1 MKAVIPSAVKKE
13 SMFPFSEE
21 TPTGLLPVM
30 GKPLTRHL
38 VDSLRE
44 IGADEIFIVVN
55 HQASEFEEEY
65 SEDDDVNIIVQE
77 ELNGTAGALEACGR
91 IEEDFLVVNGDV
103 TVSTEDLESLRR
115 KFVNTDSKASVLAAG
130 DDKPEKFGVLSITN
144 DQIDELEEKPE
155 DPDNVL
161 VNSGIY
167 MFDPEIFE
175 LISEMDEGEKSLT
188 DAVKEFIEDE
198 EMTFE
203 LISDYWLDIGT
214 PRKLLKADE
223 VKREHEI
230 LETDISEK
238 AEVHEKAS
246 IIGNAII
253 EDGAEVLPGTVI
265 EGEVFIGEDCIVGP
279 NTHVKNSSI
288 SNENFVRPDSVIES
302 IVSEGCVLDSGV
314 NVEASILDEETDI
327 RAGSILRESFI
338 GARSY
343 IEMNNSIRGVKFV
356 PDART
361 DISEISK

>member
-65 SEDDDVNIIVQE
+65 SEDDVTIIVQE
-77 ELNGTAGALEACGR
+77 ELNGTAGALEACGK

-103 TVSTEDLESLRR
+103 TVSTDDLESLKR

-144 DQIDELEEKPE
+144 DQVDDLEEKPE
-155 DPDNVL
+155 DPNNVL

-175 LISEMDEGEKSLT
+175 LISEMNESEKSIT

-203 LISDYWLDIGT
+203 IISDYWLDIGT

-230 LETDISEK
+230 LETDISEE

-265 EGEVFIGEDCIVGP
+265 EGEVLIGEDCIVGP
-279 NTHVKNSSI
+279 NTHLKNCSI
-288 SNENFVRPDSVIES
+288 SNNCYIRPEAVIDS
-302 IVSEGCVLDSGV
+302 IVFEDTVLDSGV
-314 NVEASILDEETDI
+314 TLEASILGEETDVH
-327 RAGSILRESFI
+327 AGTVLKESFI
-338 GARSY
+338 GARSF
-343 IEMNNSIRGVKFV
+343 IEMNNSIKGVKFV

-361 DISEISK
+361 DLSEISK